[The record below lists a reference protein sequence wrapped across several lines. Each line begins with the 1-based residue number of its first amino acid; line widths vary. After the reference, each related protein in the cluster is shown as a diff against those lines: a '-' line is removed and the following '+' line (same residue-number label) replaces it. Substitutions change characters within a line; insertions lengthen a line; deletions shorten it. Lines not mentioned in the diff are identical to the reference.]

1 MEYGPRALGCRSII
15 GDARNPEIQT
25 AMNLKVKFRESFRPF
40 APSAMSEHAGEYF
53 EMERHPDS
61 PYMLLVTGVRGER
74 RRALSEEEKGLAGI
88 DLLKLA
94 RSDLPA
100 VTHVDYSARVQTVDA
115 ARSPRY
121 QKLLSCFYEMTG
133 CPVIVN
139 TSFNLSWEPIV
150 HSPQEAYRT
159 FMATNIDALVLENVL
174 VLKENQSSNRE
185 RRQTGSGGGEDPAL
199 AEVACCPG
207 CQGRL

>member
-1 MEYGPRALGCRSII
+1 
-15 GDARNPEIQT
+15 
-25 AMNLKVKFRESFRPF
+25 MNLKVKFRESFRPF
-40 APSAMSEHAGEYF
+40 APSAMNEHAGEYF

-61 PYMLLVTGVRGER
+61 PYMLLITGVRGER
-74 RRALSEEEKGLAGI
+74 RRALSEEEKGLAGM
-88 DLLKLA
+88 DLLQLA

-121 QKLLSCFYEMTG
+121 QKLLSRLYEMTG

-174 VLKENQSSNRE
+174 VLTENQSSNRE
-185 RRQTGSGGGEDPAL
+185 RRQTGSGWRGGS
-199 AEVACCPG
+199 CSRG
-207 CQGRL
+207 GRLLSGLSGATAVQRGEGNLPAGRIRWPLEC